1 MGNCKLLVLLYL
13 FSTATSLT
21 ISRKLPD
28 DLVLATASS
37 SYQIEGAWNEDGK
50 GESMWDRM
58 VHTRPDKIVDH
69 STGDVACDSY
79 HKIKHDVELIK
90 SMGLEQYRFSI
101 SWPRILPY
109 GYANHINLRG
119 VQYYNE
125 LIDELIANGI
135 TPVVTLYHWELPQ
148 IFQEL
153 GGWTNALIVEW
164 FEQYARVVF
173 DHFGDR
179 VKLWI
184 TINEPKQI
192 CWFAYSNGSLAPG
205 LEISGIADY
214 ICARNVLLSH
224 ARTFHLYKNFYQS
237 VQKGKIGIT
246 IDCPWMEPATNSTN
260 DYKAADRA
268 RQFDFGL
275 YAHPIFTPTGDFPE
289 IFKKFI
295 AERSRAEGYQQS
307 RLPSFSENEIRNIRG
322 TADFFGLNY
331 YTTSYTKDR
340 KPHPIGK
347 PSSLKDSRIENY
359 KDPNWLIGADPS
371 FRSVPWGFRK
381 ILKYIKQNYGD
392 PDVFITEIGFPDSE
406 KFNDTKTVKY
416 HNDHLNEL
424 LDSIQV
430 DDVKV
435 KTYTVWSLMDVF
447 EWMRGYTVGFG
458 LYHVDFQDNNRT
470 RTPKL
475 SREFFHTLTRTR
487 TVMQEI

>member
-1 MGNCKLLVLLYL
+1 MINSKFLVLFYL
-13 FSTATSLT
+13 FNYATNLT
-21 ISRKLPD
+21 ILRKLPD
-28 DLVLATASS
+28 DLVLASASS

-50 GESMWDRM
+50 GESIWDRM
-58 VHTRPDKIVDH
+58 VHTRPGRILDR

-109 GYANHINLRG
+109 GYANHINMRG

-153 GGWTNALIVEW
+153 GGWTNALIAEW

-192 CWFAYSNGSLAPG
+192 CSFGYAGGTFAPA

-214 ICARNVLLSH
+214 MCARNVLLTH
-224 ARTFHLYKNFYQS
+224 ARIFHLYKNSYQS
-237 VQKGKIGIT
+237 IQKGKIGIT
-246 IDCPWMEPATNSTN
+246 IECSWMEPATNSTN
-260 DYKAADRA
+260 DYEAADRA

-275 YAHPIFTPTGDFPE
+275 YAHPIFTPAGDFPE

-295 AERSRAEGYQQS
+295 AERSRAEGHQQS
-307 RLPSFSENEIRNIRG
+307 RLPSFSESEIRNIRG

-331 YTTSYTKDR
+331 YSSRYAKDI

-347 PSSLKDSRIENY
+347 PSSLKDSRIEIY
-359 KDPNWLIGADPS
+359 TDPNWITGADPI
-371 FRSVPWGFRK
+371 FRSVPWGLRN
-381 ILKYIKQNYGD
+381 ILKYIKHNYGD
-392 PDVFITEIGFPDSE
+392 MDLFITEIGFPDYE

-416 HNDHLNEL
+416 HNDHLNVV
-424 LDSIQV
+424 LDAIHL
-430 DDVKV
+430 DKVKV

-447 EWMRGYTVGFG
+447 EWTRGYTLGFG
-458 LYHVDFQDNNRT
+458 LYHVDFENDNRT
-470 RTPKL
+470 RTPKW
-475 SREFFHTLTRTR
+475 SREFFHTLATTR
-487 TVMQEI
+487 TVVQEI